1 MKLFA
6 SIATTAL
13 ITGSIW
19 GLVLAQPAVAE
30 DASGAKSSAT
40 PVVDNKPNNYLRGVT
55 QTIALQGVP
64 NLWDKFYAR
73 IDEANPIPQKVD
85 RIVVLYQAFN
95 ADFSEAEVTIGYPT
109 TAGAIA
115 SDLTKLPDIADAKLL
130 LKEGKHNEAEL
141 TEAWQKIDFAKK
153 PYAVVETHYLNQH
166 GLPEA
171 SQMSVYY
178 KQ

>member
-6 SIATTAL
+6 SIATTTL

-19 GLVLAQPAVAE
+19 GLLLVQPAVAE
-30 DASGAKSSAT
+30 DVNTAKKPTA
-40 PVVDNKPNNYLRGVT
+40 PAVDEKPNNYLRGIT

-64 NLWDKFYAR
+64 NLWDKFYAN
-73 IDEANPIPQKVD
+73 IDETNPLPQTVD
-85 RIVVLYQAFN
+85 HIVVLYQAFN
-95 ADFSEAEVTIGYPT
+95 ADFSEAKVTIGYPT

-130 LKEGKHNEAEL
+130 PSDGNHNADEL
-141 TEAWQKIDFAKK
+141 TKAWQKIDFAKK

-166 GLPEA
+166 GLPES